1 MTMATL
7 TELSI
12 KQSKYQ
18 YKLEKYQHKLSL
30 LPTKYDNP
38 LKILKKTFKYRYK
51 IQKQLTKLALLKRQM
66 VEHNS
71 ALITA
76 KNIVQQPVTAV
87 LSEPQQHKFYHLDAI
102 DIKVAQTEIEAE
114 SCQQGQ
120 CNINRPCRAKP
131 CKNCPALQGL
141 ACRCAIKRAQRMQ

>member
-18 YKLEKYQHKLSL
+18 YKLEKYQYKLSL
-30 LPTKYDNP
+30 LPEKYDNP
-38 LKILKKTFKYRYK
+38 FKILKKTFKYRYK

-66 VEHNS
+66 VDND
-71 ALITA
+71 ATLATTTTI
-76 KNIVQQPVTAV
+76 QQSVTMPLAD
-87 LSEPQQHKFYHLDAI
+87 PQPHKFSQLDAI
-102 DIKVAQTEIEAE
+102 DIKVTQTEIKAE

-120 CNINRPCRAKP
+120 CDINRPCRAKP